1 MRCFTLLISLLSL
14 FVSAAHA
21 NNDLLSHWTWTEE
34 TIDAHIS
41 LPAGLTDKARS
52 ARLAAI
58 GVEQL
63 DRECTL
69 AQADPAN
76 ANAALT
82 VLSFTCLN
90 ALSPIKITDR
100 GIAPSD
106 THQLVITRGL
116 QLPFSQHVISHKYQ
130 ALRVER
136 GDNGTLS
143 VSQPR
148 MDKFY
153 GSLKLG
159 RDILF
164 TSFLGLLALAS
175 LLLTS
180 RHSDQKTLML
190 FGVGLLLGFSNPATS
205 QMALPGL
212 ELLLGLLIAL
222 RASYQVLGRQGLWPL
237 ANASATGIIV
247 LITLTSG
254 LASPLELAFWAGTLL
269 FLVAL
274 FFDTPPHTTSLAG
287 LAIFIGALFGLMFLS
302 ALQQDLNTGDI
313 DIYALA
319 GLILATLG
327 GFAVLFIIVKLG
339 HGIFNAFRPA
349 RVNFYRDALC
359 SFLVG
364 YGAFIAALSYLA
376 FP

>member
-1 MRCFTLLISLLSL
+1 MRCFTLLIGLLPL
-14 FVSAAHA
+14 FMSAAHA
-21 NNDLLSHWTWTEE
+21 NSSLQSHWTWTEQ
-34 TIDAHIS
+34 TIDAHVS
-41 LPAGLTDKARS
+41 LPADLNDEARS

-58 GVEQL
+58 RVEQL
-63 DRECTL
+63 DRDCPV
-69 AQADPAN
+69 AQADSTN
-76 ANAALT
+76 TKVALT
-82 VLSFTCLN
+82 ALSFTCFN
-90 ALSPIKITDR
+90 SQSPIKITDL
-100 GIAPSD
+100 GITPSVM
-106 THQLVITRGL
+106 HHLMITRGL
-116 QLPFSQHVISHKYQ
+116 QLPFSQHALSHKYP

-136 GDNGTLS
+136 SDNGSLS

-159 RDILF
+159 RDVLF

-180 RHSDQKTLML
+180 RHSDRRTLAL
-190 FGVGLLLGFSNPATS
+190 FGVGMLLGFSNPS
-205 QMALPGL
+205 PNQMALPGL

-222 RASYQVLGRQGLWPL
+222 RASYHVLGRQGLWPL
-237 ANASATGIIV
+237 ASASATGIII

-254 LASPLELAFWAGTLL
+254 LTSPLDLAFWAGTLL

-274 FFDTPPHTTSLAG
+274 LFDTPPHTTSLAG
-287 LAIFIGALFGLMFLS
+287 LAIFIGTLFGLMFLS

-313 DIYALA
+313 DLYALA

-327 GFAVLFIIVKLG
+327 GFAVLFIIVKIG

-349 RVNFYRDALC
+349 RVNFYRDALS

-364 YGAFIAALSYLA
+364 YGAFVAALGYLA